1 MGEIPAIHLPP
12 QTMSTLDAQLAF
24 AKELIQEQDHAY
36 QQHFAAG
43 RFDEMM
49 TAKRELS
56 KQRNLF
62 GKLLKQKMRFS

>member
-1 MGEIPAIHLPP
+1 MK
-12 QTMSTLDAQLAF
+12 TLEDQLSYTKQLVSEF
-24 AKELIQEQDHAY
+24 EKLY

-62 GKLLKQKMRFS
+62 GKLLKQKMKFS